1 MAKVIGRNARILLG
15 NRNVSPD
22 VNQAVLTLEAEAPEC
37 TGFCDSYRV
46 RLSEGV
52 RNEELQ
58 VDGFYNNSACTMDDV
73 LSANLAG
80 SALTG
85 IYFTGLAGSK
95 FGREFNGIVTNYE
108 PNFAVADAA
117 AVSFTVSGSSS
128 LYHMASLSGSSVD
141 ACQTP
146 VVSAV
151 GSSTMGSIDQGTG
164 ILGAIV
170 TLRLLTLTGTTPV
183 FSASVQYSQND
194 SSFTTAQE
202 ILNIVPA
209 DIGDHSSSMFDIT
222 SASRYARAI
231 VKLAG
236 TSPCATF
243 VIATGSARTN

>member
-1 MAKVIGRNARILLG
+1 MAKVIGRNARVLLG

-22 VNQAVLTLEAEAPEC
+22 VNQVVLSLDAEAPEC

-46 RLSEGV
+46 RLSDGV
-52 RNEELQ
+52 RNEEMQ

-73 LSANLAG
+73 LSSNLAG

-85 IYFTGLAGSK
+85 LYFTGLAGSK
-95 FGREFNGIVTNYE
+95 FGREFNGVVTSYE

-117 AVSFTVSGSSS
+117 AVSFTVSGSSA
-128 LYHMASLSGSSVD
+128 LLHMMSISGSSVD
-141 ACQTP
+141 NCQTP

-151 GSSTMGSIDQGTG
+151 GSSALGSIDQGTG
-164 ILGAIV
+164 VVGAIA
-170 TLRLLTLTGTTPV
+170 TLRVLTLTGTAPA
-183 FSASVQYSQND
+183 FSASIQYSAND
-194 SSFTTAQE
+194 SAFTTAQE
-202 ILNIVPA
+202 ILNIGA
-209 DIGDHSSSMFDIT
+209 SDLGNHSGSMFTIT